1 MPIISK
7 IGSKSFKVRLTYTLI
22 FCVLVLGAITMLYPF
37 TLMLTGATRSESD
50 KESLAPLPE
59 YLFDDEPLFRKYV
72 ESKYAS
78 ELWEPRIFMHKS
90 YKSWNDI
97 HKPQDEEF
105 AYLDDYLAWRPTCDS
120 WTLGHSESPLQPH
133 NCRLFR
139 EYMHDRFDGDLDKLN
154 SEMGLSLRSW
164 NELFAIVSNVLLR
177 YPMPKDKFLVAF
189 LEFGKTRPVEDR
201 RIGNPDGW
209 YCEIYLS
216 AIYTTNIA
224 IYNEAHGT
232 DYTSYEEIFLTRKPP
247 AIGLQR
253 DDWSDAVRNRVML
266 EYIHLA
272 EGLDDNYRRFLAE
285 EIYGTI
291 EKYNER
297 HQSRLESF
305 AEITL
310 PPTSHALASREDQED
325 WERFIKDPDYC
336 PLDAMEV
343 VGPRQAFEAYV
354 AEKHELPLD
363 KVVPLRLPVA
373 AADWYDCMARKG
385 ALKWEFASRNYKQVF
400 GYLLFHGRG
409 ILNTVIYCGLAIL
422 LALIVNP
429 LAAYG
434 LSRYK
439 PPFTYKVLL
448 FCMATM
454 AFPGE
459 VTMIPAF
466 VLLKRFPLW
475 PMIGGAV
482 AFGLAVWI
490 LWKLLPRIPE
500 LARVT
505 AALVIGIAVGLWVV
519 PAITGKPHIS
529 LLNTFAA
536 LVLPGMANGYMIFL
550 LKGFFDSL
558 PRELYEAA
566 DIDGASEWTKFW
578 NLTMGLSKPI
588 LAVIALGAFTG
599 AYTQFMMALIIIP
612 DQSMWTIMVWL
623 FQLQSESHQSV
634 MYASL
639 VIAAIPA
646 LLVFV
651 LCQGVIMRGIIV
663 PTEK

>member
-7 IGSKSFKVRLTYTLI
+7 IGSKSLKVRLTYTVIFGVLI
-22 FCVLVLGAITMLYPF
+22 LGAISMIYPF
-37 TLMLTGATRSESD
+37 ALMLTGATRSESD
-50 KESLAPLPE
+50 KLSLKPYPE
-59 YLFDDEPLFRKYV
+59 YFFDDDFLYRKYV

-78 ELWEPRIFMHKS
+78 ELWEPRLFMHKS
-90 YKSWNDI
+90 YKSWRSI
-97 HKPQDEEF
+97 QKPQEDEF
-105 AYLDDYLAWRPTCDS
+105 KYLDDYLSWRSQCTS
-120 WTLGHSESPLQPH
+120 WSLGHSESPLQPI

-139 EYMHDRFDGDLDKLN
+139 EYMFDRYDGDINKLS

-164 NELFAIVSNVLLR
+164 NEVFSVVSNVLFR
-177 YPMPKDKFLVAF
+177 YPMPRDEFLVAF
-189 LEFGKTRPVEDR
+189 QEFAETRPIRDR
-201 RIGNPDGW
+201 RFGHPDGW

-216 AIYTTNIA
+216 AVYTANIDV
-224 IYNEAHGT
+224 YNEAHGT
-232 DYTSYEEIFLTRKPP
+232 HYNRYEEIFLSSRAP
-247 AIGLQR
+247 AAGLER
-253 DDWSDAVRNRVML
+253 DDWSDAVRDRLPL
-266 EYIHLA
+266 EYIRLS
-272 EGLDDNYRRFLAE
+272 EKLGDNYRLFLSE
-285 EIYGTI
+285 ELYGNI
-291 EKYNER
+291 AAYNQK
-297 HQSRLESF
+297 HQRSLQSF
-305 AEITL
+305 DEITL
-310 PPTSHALASREDQED
+310 PQTVSVLELRDDQED
-325 WERFIKDPDYC
+325 WERFIKNAQYC
-336 PLDAMEV
+336 PLDAIEV
-343 VGPRQAFEAYV
+343 AGPRQAFE
-354 AEKHELPLD
+354 KHIADKYNLPLES
-363 KVVPLRLPVA
+363 VAPLRLPIA
-373 AADWYDCMARKG
+373 AADWHDCMANKG
-385 ALKWEFASRNYKQVF
+385 SQKWEFATRNYKQVF

-409 ILNTVIYCGLAIL
+409 ILNTVIYCTLAIV

-454 AFPGE
+454 AFPSE

-482 AFGLAVWI
+482 AFGLAIWI

-500 LARVT
+500 LARVI